1 MAFFNKFKNIFS
13 RENKSQ
19 EDKDL
24 EKKKLDNSL
33 NKTKNTLFE
42 KISKTIVGKSKID
55 DNDLDDFEEILIS
68 SDIGVETTL
77 KIINNLQSRVKKD
90 KFINTNDLYSILK
103 EEISNLFNHNK
114 NLDTW
119 GALFGES
126 LGRILVSVKPQDS
139 QLFEESM
146 MNHECNKIGKVTSND
161 MVIFNNRDQ
170 IILSANV
177 KKLRDAWKGTLNGG
191 NN

>member
-1 MAFFNKFKNIFS
+1 MAFFNKFKNIVS

-68 SDIGVETTL
+68 SDIGEDPDKRDYIVSNDKIEKLGWKPNKTIEIGIEEL
-77 KIINNLQSRVKKD
+77 IKLYKIINLSS
-90 KFINTNDLYSILK
+90 F
-103 EEISNLFNHNK
+103 SNY
-114 NLDTW
+114 
-119 GALFGES
+119 
-126 LGRILVSVKPQDS
+126 
-139 QLFEESM
+139 
-146 MNHECNKIGKVTSND
+146 
-161 MVIFNNRDQ
+161 
-170 IILSANV
+170 
-177 KKLRDAWKGTLNGG
+177 
-191 NN
+191 

>member
-103 EEISNLFNHNK
+103 
-114 NLDTW
+114 
-119 GALFGES
+119 
-126 LGRILVSVKPQDS
+126 
-139 QLFEESM
+139 
-146 MNHECNKIGKVTSND
+146 
-161 MVIFNNRDQ
+161 
-170 IILSANV
+170 
-177 KKLRDAWKGTLNGG
+177 
-191 NN
+191 